1 MTVLGYVLWSLKS
14 VLADE
19 CGYHTRIHV
28 GHGQSASPTDQGQRL
43 KHIDRELAGW
53 FTLST
58 PVAVAILR
66 VYLRGL
72 SSTGYTGWRRAVEDN
87 QRPGSSNASPLM
99 DSRTDDRARQLRRA
113 KFRRQLIMYSEH
125 NCPRICD
132 FVLNNYYLET
142 VQPPLLGQELVLSI
156 DGPQRSVRSTEDNAN
171 ITVFVDVS
179 FVGRKIATYILT
191 TMESRRRTL
200 FSRAYRY
207 E

>member
-1 MTVLGYVLWSLKS
+1 
-14 VLADE
+14 
-19 CGYHTRIHV
+19 
-28 GHGQSASPTDQGQRL
+28 
-43 KHIDRELAGW
+43 
-53 FTLST
+53 
-58 PVAVAILR
+58 
-66 VYLRGL
+66 
-72 SSTGYTGWRRAVEDN
+72 
-87 QRPGSSNASPLM
+87 
-99 DSRTDDRARQLRRA
+99 
-113 KFRRQLIMYSEH
+113 MYSEH